1 MKLTKEDL
9 DNIDKWITA
18 ANIMIEANI
27 RTLWTDSERA
37 TFKKLDQLK
46 QEAESKG

>member
-1 MKLTKEDL
+1 MVKLTREDL
-9 DNIDKWITA
+9 GNIDKWITA
-18 ANIMIEANI
+18 ANMMIEAKL

-46 QEAESKG
+46 LEVEG

>member
-1 MKLTKEDL
+1 MVKLTKEDL
-9 DNIDKWITA
+9 GNIDKWITC
-18 ANIMIEANI
+18 ANIMIEAEI

-46 QEAESKG
+46 QEADG

>member
-1 MKLTKEDL
+1 MKLTREDFG
-9 DNIDKWITA
+9 NIDKWINC
-18 ANIMIEANI
+18 ANIMIEAKI

-46 QEAESKG
+46 LEAET